1 MIEERRKDNDHDL
14 LVRLD
19 EKVGILT
26 KTVQDLVDGTT
37 KRIADLENG
46 KADRG
51 EVKELQDKINKDLEL
66 RVRAL
71 EGSKS
76 IYFNSMLL
84 YTAGVVVMIG
94 LFLYHIFQS

>member
-1 MIEERRKDNDHDL
+1 MMEERRKDNDHDL

-19 EKVGILT
+19 EKVEILT

-37 KRIADLENG
+37 KRIDDLECD
-46 KADRG
+46 KADRK
-51 EVKELQDKINKDLEL
+51 EVSELQDKVNKDLEI

-71 EGSKS
+71 EGSKAL
-76 IYFNSMLL
+76 YFNSMLL